1 MNVNEASRTQRLVW
15 IPDDFVSDVVFKG
28 DFVGHPFRG
37 NQWADSSGASTM
49 GASGDQ
55 DPSVSANGLQIVSD
69 RTTRTIAETI
79 NDKTSNLAS
88 DGDARVETFIG
99 SEDSFDK
106 ETSKLL
112 QRELDDL
119 SKSVFGVHPQT
130 GMVQRDIGFDMV
142 EGAFWE
148 AHDDDTDLIILRD
161 KSDRIAGAVS
171 FEHEGST
178 FNELPYGDFL
188 EMGHLGTTG
197 LVDGAGST
205 LFGKVIKHAAT
216 VDSGIWLSPLN
227 NKAAEY
233 WSFMGFESR
242 VHGDTGER
250 VLVMSPESVAKINK
264 ELDS

>member
-1 MNVNEASRTQRLVW
+1 MLDRNPLSRYVGSSNDLELTR
-15 IPDDFVSDVVFKG
+15 PMEKG

-37 NQWADSSGASTM
+37 NQWSNASGALTTS
-49 GASGDQ
+49 ASGDK
-55 DPSVSANGLQIVSD
+55 DSSVSANGLQIVSD
-69 RTTRTIAETI
+69 RIARTIAETI

-88 DGDARVETFIG
+88 DGDARAETFIG
-99 SEDSFDK
+99 SDDSYDK

-148 AHDDDTDLIILRD
+148 AYDDDTDLIILRD

-171 FEHEGST
+171 FEHEAGNSEED
-178 FNELPYGDFL
+178 FNGDL
-188 EMGHLGTTG
+188 IEMGHLGTTG

-205 LFGKVIKHAAT
+205 LFGMVIKHAAT
-216 VDSGIWLSPLN
+216 INSGIWLSPLN

-233 WSFMGFESR
+233 WSHMGFESST
-242 VHGDTGER
+242 HGETGEGIMI
-250 VLVMSPESVAKINK
+250 MSPESVAKINE
-264 ELDS
+264 ELDL